1 MAGVHICAMT
11 LPAPGTFKATLKEL
25 YYGASPASRRFR
37 YALVAFDLMTIGL
50 FFFSTIKHGYSW
62 QSNLDTALGLL
73 ILGEFLARLWV
84 TVNKRRLLLSWVT
97 AADIVVIASL
107 LLPVIAA
114 NWGFLRILR
123 AMRFL
128 RSYHLIRDLRHDS
141 PWFKANQEVAERSI
155 TFLVFVF
162 TVTSFV
168 FVTQIG
174 INPDINNYVDALY
187 FTVTTLTTTGF
198 GDITLKGPWGRLESI
213 IIMIVGVSMFLQLL
227 HSIFKPQKVRY
238 SCPECALVLHDSDAV
253 HCKHCGCKLKIRSEG
268 A

>member
-1 MAGVHICAMT
+1 MT

-25 YYGASPASRRFR
+25 YYGDSPASRRFR
-37 YALVAFDLMTIGL
+37 YALVSFDLFTIGL
-50 FFFSTIKHGYSW
+50 FFFSTIRHGYAW
-62 QSNLDTALGLL
+62 QSELDITLGLL
-73 ILGEFLARLWV
+73 ILAEFLARLWV
-84 TVNKRRLLLSWVT
+84 TVNRRRLLLSWVT
-97 AADIVVIASL
+97 AADIVVMISL
-107 LLPVIAA
+107 LLPIIAA

-141 PWFKANQEVAERSI
+141 AWFKANQEVAERAI

-162 TVTSFV
+162 TVASFV

-174 INPDINNYVDALY
+174 INPDINHFVDALY

-198 GDITLKGPWGRLESI
+198 GDITLKGPWGRLESVV
-213 IIMIVGVSMFLQLL
+213 IMIVGVSMFLQLL

-238 SCPECALVLHDSDAV
+238 TCPECALVLHDVDAV
-253 HCKHCGCKLKIRSEG
+253 HCKHCGHKLKIRSEG